1 MAQGTPITIVGN
13 TTDDVVLR
21 FTPNGTAVGDV
32 TVASTPSTFNKQTN
46 QWDDGEPEFWP
57 CTIWR
62 EQAENATESIPKGT
76 RVVVT
81 GRVKVDAWEDKNGG
95 GRRTRMTLDVDDIGP
110 SMKFATAQVRKAARG
125 GNQQGGGYGGQQ
137 GGYGG
142 GPRGGYNQ
150 GGFGGNQQGGY
161 GAAQG
166 GQTSGGFNGPQ
177 GNQQGG
183 AQPQQGGQRG
193 GYQDGPQGGQ
203 RQGGGFNG
211 PQGGNAQPWQN
222 EPTNGFDM
230 ADDQEPPF

>member
-1 MAQGTPITIVGN
+1 MAQGTPITIIGN
-13 TTDDVVLR
+13 TVDDVVLR
-21 FTPNGTAVGDV
+21 YTANGTAVGNV

-76 RVVVT
+76 RVVVV

-95 GRRTRMTLDVDDIGP
+95 GKRTRMTLDVDDIGP

-142 GPRGGYNQ
+142 GPQGGYGNQ

-193 GYQDGPQGGQ
+193 GYQNGPQGGQ
-203 RQGGGFNG
+203 RGGFNG

-222 EPTNGFDM
+222 EPGNGFDM
-230 ADDQEPPF
+230 ADDQDPPF